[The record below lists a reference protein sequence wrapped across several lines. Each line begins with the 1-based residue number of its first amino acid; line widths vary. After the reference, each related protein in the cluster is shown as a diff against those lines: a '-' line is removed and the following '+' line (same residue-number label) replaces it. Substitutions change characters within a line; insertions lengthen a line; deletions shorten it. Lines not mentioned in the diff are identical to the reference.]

1 MKSIRNFL
9 PAAALL
15 AGVAAA
21 SAAEDSADRAA
32 AAAALESG
40 EYGTAV
46 RIYSRAR
53 EDAARGGDAASWAA
67 DTAALA
73 RACLH
78 SGDAARARQL
88 LEELKRRSPRRD
100 VRVLEGEI
108 LVAEGKVKEAK
119 ALFRKTAAD
128 PAASAGTRGGAKL
141 ALSHLL
147 LFSGD
152 KKEAA
157 ESVLM
162 LTQLEKDAKFA
173 AEARLTRIYA
183 LIRAGR
189 AKEARELAEKSS
201 FDAPLLRR
209 RLTLL
214 RLLALLHTGAADEF
228 DAEWK
233 KSRNDITPRPDRLA
247 FDALDLA
254 ALQAAESSRP
264 ERAVLYWN
272 DAYGFADRDEVRRD
286 VLRKLFN
293 CCAAFDARQAAAV
306 ARRYAEVFP
315 DPGDGGEVSAERAEM
330 LIEAGRLLCASGDH
344 QGGLE
349 FFKTVAADSKA
360 PAAKRR
366 AAAGDAALASEKLN
380 DHESAKRYFESL
392 ISTAQ
397 SADELE
403 SSQMFYAEYLIRRGD
418 FAGAEKLLRDVA
430 EPADRKLKDRVGWL
444 LVQSLSAQD
453 KFASALIEADVLRR
467 SSDPESAGF
476 GEFYAAL
483 MTDKLGR
490 TKEARE
496 RYLGYVERFPDG
508 EFVRPAKFSAA
519 KLAEESGDHAAA
531 AREFF
536 AYSEAFADDPNA
548 GSALF
553 WALRNGGLAGDLEV
567 AVKAFET
574 LKRVSGVGPEYYA
587 AALQLTDFM
596 SRKGGAA
603 EALTLLESVDRSK
616 CGAAEAAMLDLMRV
630 RLLAACRRRNEAIA
644 AAEKLLDDYP
654 AESAAADAAFL
665 AGDLYMARENP
676 DKALP
681 LLLRAHQLRP
691 SGAFGDVVSA
701 RLADCRLELYKS
713 SGDRQYLDS
722 AAAEFARLADS
733 ADTDPHIRLMC
744 CCKLGWCRE
753 KQNDPR
759 AAVEAWYRTLL
770 YAAELKRAG
779 RIFDPKWCSRSAYSA
794 LNLLLTVPWPDA
806 DQRGA
811 AIIDAVK
818 KLGLPGGDA
827 EFETVRTEF
836 NDRFLNRE
844 I

>member
-1 MKSIRNFL
+1 MKLFRNFL
-9 PAAALL
+9 PVALL
-15 AGVAAA
+15 AGAAAA
-21 SAAEDSADRAA
+21 SAAEDSIDRAA

-40 EYGTAV
+40 DYGAAV

-53 EDAARGGDAASWAA
+53 ESADRGGDAAAWAA

-78 SGDAARARQL
+78 SGDTARAKQL
-88 LEELKRRSPRRD
+88 LAELKKRSPGRD
-100 VRVLEGEI
+100 FRVLEGEI
-108 LVAEGKVKEAK
+108 LVAEGKVKEGK
-119 ALFRKTAAD
+119 ALFRRTAVD
-128 PAASAGTRGGAKL
+128 PAAAAESRGVAKL

-157 ESVLM
+157 EAVSI
-162 LTQLEKDAKFA
+162 LTELERDDKFA

-189 AKEARELAEKSS
+189 AKQARELAERSE
-201 FDAPLLRR
+201 FDPPLLRR

-233 KSRNDITPRPDRLA
+233 KSRNDITPRPDKLA
-247 FDALDLA
+247 FDTLDLA
-254 ALQAAESSRP
+254 ALQAVNASRP
-264 ERAVLYWN
+264 ERAALYWN
-272 DAYGFADRDEVRRD
+272 DAYGFADRDEVRRN

-293 CCAAFDARQAAAV
+293 CCAAFDAQKAAAV

-315 DPGDGGEVSAERAEM
+315 DPGDGGEGSAERAEM
-330 LIEAGRLLCASGDH
+330 LIEAGRLLCAAGDH
-344 QGGLE
+344 QGAME
-349 FFKTVAADSKA
+349 FFKLVAADSKA
-360 PAAKRR
+360 PAAKRH

-380 DHESAKRYFESL
+380 DHESAKRYFESR

-397 SADELE
+397 TPDELQ
-403 SSQMFYAEYLIRRGD
+403 SSQIFYAEYLIRRGD
-418 FAGAEKLLRDVA
+418 FAGAEKLLRGIA
-430 EPADRKLKDRVGWL
+430 EPTDRKLKDRVGWL

-453 KFASALIEADVLRR
+453 KFAPALIEADALRR
-467 SSDPESAGF
+467 SPDPENAGF

-490 TKEARE
+490 TEEARE

-553 WALRNGGLAGDLEV
+553 WALRNGGLAGNMEI
-567 AVKAFET
+567 ASKAFEA

-587 AALQLTDFM
+587 AALQLADFM

-603 EALTLLESVDRSK
+603 DALKLLETVDRSK
-616 CGAAEAAMLDLMRV
+616 CGSAEAAMLDLMRV
-630 RLLAACRRRNEAIA
+630 RLLAACRRRNEAIV
-644 AAEKLLDDYP
+644 AAEKLLEEHP

-681 LLLRAHQLRP
+681 LLLRARQLRP
-691 SGAFGDVVSA
+691 TGAFGDVVAA

-713 SGDRQYLDS
+713 GGAQQDLDS
-722 AAAEFARLADS
+722 AAAEFERLADS
-733 ADTDPHIRLMC
+733 ADTDPYIRLMC
-744 CCKLGWCRE
+744 YCKLGWCRE

-759 AAVEAWYRTLL
+759 AAVEAWYQTLL
-770 YAAELKRAG
+770 YATELKWAG
-779 RIFDPKWCSRSAYSA
+779 RSFDPKWCSRSAYSA
-794 LNLLLTVPWPDA
+794 LNLLLTVQWPDA

-818 KLGLPGGDA
+818 MLGLPGGDA